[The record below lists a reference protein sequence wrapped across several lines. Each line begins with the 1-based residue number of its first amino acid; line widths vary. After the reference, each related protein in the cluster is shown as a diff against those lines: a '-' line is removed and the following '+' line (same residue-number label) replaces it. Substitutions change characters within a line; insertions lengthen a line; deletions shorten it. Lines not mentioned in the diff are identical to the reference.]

1 MPAPP
6 PRPHG
11 HRPAGPSPQ
20 ATAAA
25 SALLAALPA
34 RVGAAVVRRDDTLLV
49 GAAPTAVVTGNG
61 TDGLDALDRCNRS
74 EPGFWVGA
82 CAFELGHALEP
93 VPPRAASFEP
103 ASVPDVVMARF
114 DALAEVAPDG
124 RIVVRGV
131 GEGVPLLTNAAE
143 GVDPSGA
150 APFAALGPSA
160 AWRSSLTRDDYEDRV
175 AAVLELLRAG
185 ECYQVNLTRRL
196 ERDGALDPV
205 ALHAALGLHHPAPYA
220 GMLRLPAGAAPGI
233 DDAFAVVSASPEG
246 FLRRRGDRVESRP
259 IKGTAAGDPDDAWRL
274 RSSAKDHA
282 ENVMI
287 VDLTRNDLGR
297 VCVPGTIT
305 VPELCAV
312 EAHPGLHHL
321 VSTVQGQLR
330 PDVGVGALIAATFPP
345 ASVTGAPKPRVLRAI
360 EELEPVRRGV
370 YCGAFGWLD
379 TRTDDAD
386 LAVAIRTFTVHGT
399 GDDGVTRLGVGGG
412 VVADSDPRG
421 EWDETCLKA
430 RRLLAAADAGKPAL
444 VRA

>member
-1 MPAPP
+1 
-6 PRPHG
+6 
-11 HRPAGPSPQ
+11 
-20 ATAAA
+20 
-25 SALLAALPA
+25 LLAALPA
-34 RVGAAVVRRDDTLLV
+34 RVGAAVVRRDDALLV
-49 GAAPTAVVTGNG
+49 GVAPTTVVTGDG
-61 TDGLDALDRCNRS
+61 AQGLDALDRLDHTER
-74 EPGFWVGA
+74 GFWVGA
-82 CAFELGHALEP
+82 CAFELGHSLEP
-93 VPPRAASFEP
+93 VPPRSASLEP
-103 ASVPDVVMARF
+103 AAAPDVVMARF
-114 DALAEVAPDG
+114 DALAEIAPDG
-124 RIVVRGV
+124 RIVVRGT
-131 GEGVPLLTNAAE
+131 GEGFPLLTAAAE
-143 GVDPSGA
+143 AVDPSGV
-150 APFAALGPSA
+150 APIMALDRAA
-160 AWRSSLTRDDYEDRV
+160 AWRSSLTRDEYEECV
-175 AAVLELLRAG
+175 AEVLELLRAG

-205 ALHAALGLHHPAPYA
+205 ALHAALGARHPAPYA
-220 GMLRLPAGAAPGI
+220 GMLRLPAGMAPGL
-233 DDAFAVVSASPEG
+233 DHAFAVVSASPEG

-259 IKGTAAGDPDDAWRL
+259 IKGTAAGHPGDAARL
-274 RSSAKDHA
+274 RASAKDQA

-321 VSTVQGQLR
+321 VSTVRGRLR
-330 PDVGVGALIAATFPP
+330 ADVGVGALLAATFPP

-370 YCGAFGWLD
+370 YCGAFGWID
-379 TRTDDAD
+379 TRADDAD
-386 LAVAIRTFTVHGT
+386 LAVAIRTFTVHGN

-430 RRLLAAADAGKPAL
+430 RRLLAAADAGAPAL